1 MIYEIQAEFTP
12 GNNQIW
18 VSFKDQDNQLIYV
31 YPDQEVA
38 TNMLPIV
45 QGLFPEGTNLRIIE
59 REAQS

>member
-18 VSFKDQDNQLIYV
+18 VSFKDQEDRFIYQ
-31 YPDQEVA
+31 YDTQEVA

>member
-18 VSFKDQDNQLIYV
+18 VSFKDQEDRFIYQ
-31 YPDQEVA
+31 YDTQEVA
-38 TNMLPIV
+38 TNMLLIV

>member
-1 MIYEIQAEFTP
+1 MIYEIQAEFIP

-18 VSFKDQDNQLIYV
+18 VSFKDQADQFIYV

-59 REAQS
+59 REA

>member
-1 MIYEIQAEFTP
+1 MIYEIQAEFIP

-18 VSFKDQDNQLIYV
+18 ISLKDQEDKFIYV
-31 YPDQEVA
+31 YSDQEVA

>member
-12 GNNQIW
+12 GNNQVW
-18 VSFKDQDNQLIYV
+18 VSFKDQTDQLIYA

-38 TNMLPIV
+38 TSMLPIV

-59 REAQS
+59 REA